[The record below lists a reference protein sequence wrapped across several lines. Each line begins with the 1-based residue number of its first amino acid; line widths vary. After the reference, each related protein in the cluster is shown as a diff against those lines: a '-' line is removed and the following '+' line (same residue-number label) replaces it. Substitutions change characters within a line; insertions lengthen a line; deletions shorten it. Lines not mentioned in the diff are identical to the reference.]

1 MRSDTEVSPLDIQV
15 PFQEF
20 VKLYRLANLSQSD
33 IDFLNL
39 YKVLQPAFILWQKV
53 WVSQNYISNVN
64 ISSLINILIKDDSPS
79 GSISWKLNTYNEYLR
94 LNNLTLLDELNYCL
108 VQHIR
113 KDKHIYDHYYEE
125 KNLLFFIA
133 KDIKMF
139 LFKKI
144 RRVLANY
151 KRCGDFSIKLPK
163 NTKYYDVTLDTS
175 YIQNNKLAIN
185 ILFLLT
191 QQVQVNDILSML
203 SISHK
208 RYKEIIE
215 CLLQNLK
222 QLNK

>member
-1 MRSDTEVSPLDIQV
+1 MRSDTQVLPLDINI

-20 VKLYRLANLSQSD
+20 VKLYRQANLSQSD
-33 IDFLNL
+33 SDFVKL
-39 YKVLQPAFILWQKV
+39 YNVLQPAFASWQEA
-53 WVSQNYISNVN
+53 WVSKNYISNIN
-64 ISSLINILIKDDSPS
+64 ISSLINILVKDDSPK
-79 GSISWKLNTYNEYLR
+79 GSIDWKINTYNEHLR

-108 VQHIR
+108 VEHIR
-113 KDKHIYDHYYEE
+113 KDKHIYDRYYEE

-144 RRVLANY
+144 RKVLANH
-151 KRCGDFSIKLPK
+151 KRCGDFKIKLPR
-163 NTKYYDVTLDTS
+163 NYQYWDITLDTS
-175 YIQNNKLAIN
+175 YIQTNKLANN
-185 ILFLLT
+185 IFFLLV